1 MRYLVI
7 FILSIQISFAAKL
20 TPSEQQTLGIGETTP
35 MEYLGGGVLA
45 WAPGFGVGHAVQGRW
60 ADKGW
65 IFTVGQIFSAV
76 FIMIEVENFDC
87 DDPKKSNFE
96 CYLSETD
103 NKFAFGA
110 VSFSFFK
117 IWEIWD
123 AWVGGFVHM
132 DDYDSVQ
139 RKIKSNRDV
148 KISAPNSNSLLL
160 SYQWSF

>member
-1 MRYLVI
+1 MK
-7 FILSIQISFAAKL
+7 FILLFSLLIGSSHASKL
-20 TPSEQQTLGIGETTP
+20 TQTEQRTLEVGETTP

-76 FIMIEVENFDC
+76 FIMIEVENFEC

-96 CYLSETD
+96 CYLSEAD

-123 AWVGGFVHM
+123 AWVGGFSHM

-148 KISAPNSNSLLL
+148 KLSVPNSNSMLL
-160 SYQWSF
+160 SYQITF